1 MILIAHRGNTNG
13 PNPERENTVAYIKE
27 ALDQGYHCEIDI
39 CKWDGE
45 KFWLGHDEPTEAVD
59 REWLKDND
67 LWCHAKNYNAL
78 EAMMAMGIHCF
89 FHQQDD
95 YTLTS
100 YGWMWAY
107 PGKPGGVK
115 TIAVHP
121 EKLFLSDVKKFA
133 GICGDNLTTYKE
145 QLK

>member
-1 MILIAHRGNTNG
+1 MGAT
-13 PNPERENTVAYIKE
+13 
-27 ALDQGYHCEIDI
+27 
-39 CKWDGE
+39 GE

-89 FHQQDD
+89 FHQKDD

-100 YGWMWAY
+100 YGYMWAY

-121 EKLFLSDVKKFA
+121 EKLSLPEVKKFA
-133 GICGDNLTTYKE
+133 GICGDNITTYKE

>member
-1 MILIAHRGNTNG
+1 MIFIAYRGNING
-13 PNPERENTVAYIKE
+13 RQPERENTVAYIEE
-27 ALDQGYHCEIDI
+27 ALKKGYPCEIDV

-89 FHQQDD
+89 FHQEDD

-100 YGWMWAY
+100 YGYMWAY
-107 PGKPGGVK
+107 PGKKGGVK

-133 GICGDNLTTYKE
+133 GICGDDIEKYKE
-145 QLK
+145 EIK